1 MPILRKLTRLL
12 RRLYDWVL
20 GWADHPYG
28 AWALFGI
35 AFAESSF
42 FPVPPDL
49 LLIPLAV
56 AAPRRA
62 FRYAAI
68 CTLGSVLGGMFGYLL
83 GYQFFDLIGAPLLRF
98 YSAQDSYETLRQ
110 YYQTYDAWLV
120 AIAGITFIPYKVA
133 TISAGFFGIDFPRF
147 VLASALGRSFRFFLV
162 GGLIRLFGAQ
172 IRTFIEKYFEL
183 LSILFLVLL
192 VAGFLLIGWLS

>member
-1 MPILRKLTRLL
+1 MPILRRLTGAL

-28 AWALFGI
+28 AWALFAI

-42 FPVPPDL
+42 FPLPPDL

-56 AAPRRA
+56 AVPLRA

-83 GYQFFDLIGAPLLRF
+83 GYQFFDLVGEPILRF
-98 YSAQDSYETLRQ
+98 YSAEHGYETLRE

-147 VLASALGRSFRFFLV
+147 VLASVLGRSFRFFLL

-172 IRTFIEKYFEL
+172 IRMFIEKYFEL
-183 LSILFLVLL
+183 LSILFLALL
-192 VAGFLLIGWLS
+192 VAGFLLLGWLS